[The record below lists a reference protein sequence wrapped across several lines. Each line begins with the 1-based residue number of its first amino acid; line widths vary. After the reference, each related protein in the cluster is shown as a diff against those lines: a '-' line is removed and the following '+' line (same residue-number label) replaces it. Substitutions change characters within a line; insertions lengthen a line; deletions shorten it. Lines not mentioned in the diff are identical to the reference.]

1 MQIVY
6 GTSPLLCLLE
16 MSSPR
21 ACELDLFRMLVSNR
35 DSTRVVFT
43 VLVQIYPLGSNT
55 RVKLTLKAVITNMKM
70 KIFNLK

>member
-1 MQIVY
+1 MTQSLFLV
-6 GTSPLLCLLE
+6 
-16 MSSPR
+16 SST
-21 ACELDLFRMLVSNR
+21 CVVELALFLMLVFNR

-43 VLVQIYPLGSNT
+43 VLVQIYLLRSNT